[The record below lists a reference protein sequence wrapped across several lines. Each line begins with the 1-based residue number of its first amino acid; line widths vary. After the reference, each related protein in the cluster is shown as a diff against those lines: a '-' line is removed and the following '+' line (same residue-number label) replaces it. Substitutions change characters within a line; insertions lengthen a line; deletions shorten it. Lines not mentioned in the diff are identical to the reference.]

1 MLYVS
6 HLQIDTKH
14 VKIDIILVNKFQKRV
29 MFTLYCTTQ
38 LDTWLLLPRH
48 SVNVPL
54 KRFVAMW
61 QNITHFE
68 IYFLKCIF
76 FQTIKWG
83 NKFKYFQLKSPCLLN
98 EKQ

>member
-14 VKIDIILVNKFQKRV
+14 VKIDIIFVNKFQKRV

-61 QNITHFE
+61 QTLRTLKFIFYSVYFFKQFNGETRLNIFSSNHHA
-68 IYFLKCIF
+68 
-76 FQTIKWG
+76 
-83 NKFKYFQLKSPCLLN
+83 S
-98 EKQ
+98 